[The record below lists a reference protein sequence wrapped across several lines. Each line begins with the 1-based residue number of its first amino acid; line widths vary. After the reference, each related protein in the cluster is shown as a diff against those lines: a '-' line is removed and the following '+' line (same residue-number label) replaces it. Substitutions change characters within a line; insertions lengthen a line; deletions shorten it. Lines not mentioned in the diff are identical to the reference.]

1 MKYEISAADARQ
13 QIESIFNK
21 CIIPAYP
28 GADALLAWM
37 KESDF
42 FTAPA
47 STRFHGSVEGG
58 LCIHSLAVYE
68 NLVRIDNCFGFCLN
82 QASMALCALTHDLCK
97 CNFYKVSS
105 RNVKDDATGRWM
117 KVPFYTVEDKTP
129 YGFHGPKSAFIVK
142 DYVPSLSWEES
153 SAISCHMGFS
163 DQTSMTDISNV
174 YENNKLAW
182 ALHVA
187 DEATTWVDKY

>member
-47 STRFHGSVEGG
+47 STR
-58 LCIHSLAVYE
+58 LA
-68 NLVRIDNCFGFCLN
+68 
-82 QASMALCALTHDLCK
+82 
-97 CNFYKVSS
+97 
-105 RNVKDDATGRWM
+105 
-117 KVPFYTVEDKTP
+117 
-129 YGFHGPKSAFIVK
+129 SA
-142 DYVPSLSWEES
+142 
-153 SAISCHMGFS
+153 
-163 DQTSMTDISNV
+163 
-174 YENNKLAW
+174 
-182 ALHVA
+182 
-187 DEATTWVDKY
+187 